1 MTRKRTGERGSQPIR
16 LSTIRPVSPTRPR
29 ARVSKSA
36 RWSSGPRINR
46 PSRLLRPC
54 LLIAATG
61 EQARSFSARPGEPRL
76 RQHSVKRGR
85 TMTDKKIATVIGVG
99 PGLGA
104 ALARRFAADY
114 AVALVAR
121 NADKLIELGREISSA
136 GGTSLAVPADVSDEQ
151 AIADAFDR
159 IRRDLGDTDILL
171 YNAAMRPFG
180 TLMETKP
187 STFEN
192 TWRVGAFGAFLA
204 AQQVV
209 AAMLRK
215 QRGVI
220 LFTGATAGVKPFPT
234 SAAFGPAKFAMRGL
248 AQVMARDLGPKGIH
262 IAWINVDG
270 AIDMPLIHQRFPQL
284 KDEDLLKPSAIADTY
299 WHLAHQDLRAW
310 TLDIDVRPF
319 KEKF

>member
-1 MTRKRTGERGSQPIR
+1 
-16 LSTIRPVSPTRPR
+16 
-29 ARVSKSA
+29 
-36 RWSSGPRINR
+36 
-46 PSRLLRPC
+46 
-54 LLIAATG
+54 
-61 EQARSFSARPGEPRL
+61 
-76 RQHSVKRGR
+76 
-85 TMTDKKIATVIGVG
+85 MTDKKVATIIGVG

-104 ALARRFAADY
+104 ALARRFAPDY

-121 NADKLIELGREISSA
+121 NAEKLIDLAREISAA
-136 GGTSLAVPADVSDEQ
+136 GGTSLVVPADVSKEQ
-151 AIADAFDR
+151 EIVGVFER
-159 IRRDLGDTDILL
+159 IRRELGDTEVLL

-192 TWRVGAFGAFLA
+192 TWRVSTFGAFLA

-209 AAMLRK
+209 PAMLQK
-215 QRGVI
+215 GRGTI

-248 AQVMARDLGPKGIH
+248 AYVMARDLGPKGIH
-262 IAWINVDG
+262 VAWINVDG
-270 AIDMPLIHQRFPQL
+270 AIDMPAIHERFPRL
-284 KDEDLLKPSAIADTY
+284 KPEDMLKPSAIADTY
-299 WHLAHQDLRAW
+299 WHLAHQDPSAW

>member
-1 MTRKRTGERGSQPIR
+1 MADVKG
-16 LSTIRPVSPTRPR
+16 V
-29 ARVSKSA
+29 
-36 RWSSGPRINR
+36 
-46 PSRLLRPC
+46 
-54 LLIAATG
+54 AA
-61 EQARSFSARPGEPRL
+61 
-76 RQHSVKRGR
+76 V
-85 TMTDKKIATVIGVG
+85 VGVG
-99 PGLGA
+99 AGLGN
-104 ALARRFAADY
+104 ALARRFAREY

-121 NADKLIELGREISSA
+121 GADKLAGFAREIEA
-136 GGTSLAVPADVSDEQ
+136 EGGRALPVSADVSK
-151 AIADAFDR
+151 ADQIEAAFST
-159 IRRDLGDTDILL
+159 IRSRLGEVDVLL

-209 AAMLRK
+209 PAMLHK
-215 QRGVI
+215 QQGVI
-220 LFTGATAGVKPFPT
+220 LFTGATAGVKPFAT

-262 IAWINVDG
+262 VAWINIDG
-270 AIDMPLIHQRFPQL
+270 AIDTPFIRRRFPQIR
-284 KDEDLLKPSAIADTY
+284 DEDMLKPSAIADTY
-299 WHLAHQDLRAW
+299 WHLAHQHPSAW